1 MPSPSWPSSPSS
13 SSFLQ
18 CLGIGGSSAMG
29 VILFDINPLFAF
41 IQRFVPRLVTGFLV
55 GLIYKGSRKFVKA
68 GIAGGLTGFFA
79 ALLNTVLFMGAL
91 ILLYGNTQYLTDLI
105 AGRNIIVFVCT
116 FVGINAVAELVVST
130 LVTGA
135 LCTALERARLMGG
148 QR

>member
-1 MPSPSWPSSPSS
+1 MN
-13 SSFLQ
+13 
-18 CLGIGGSSAMG
+18 
-29 VILFDINPLFAF
+29 D
-41 IQRFVPRLVTGFLV
+41 
-55 GLIYKGSRKFVKA
+55 KK
-68 GIAGGLTGFFA
+68 IAGGVERFTGALLAVMFYGGIA
-79 ALLNTVLFMGAL
+79 ATASVPWLFRWGARFYPNLAEHYWLNTVLFMGAL